1 MEERIVKE
9 KGYLH
14 IIVGQMFSG
23 KSEETHKVVRRKR
36 IAKKRVL
43 VFKSIIDCR
52 DNNVGENICVTHAGN
67 IFKDVTAVS
76 SAIEILK
83 HIDLSDPPDDV
94 IIEEGQFLGE
104 KFIKIVLYLIDIG
117 INVCVNSLLSDFK
130 TNRFGYIH
138 ELIRYMDGIS
148 FLQAVC
154 VVCGKDAIYSQAK
167 KTEIIESSSQVH
179 VGNEQEFEARCK
191 DCFEYPPDYIN
202 QINEIS
208 KIHKE
213 INGNG
218 KAKHPRENI
227 LINN

>member
-1 MEERIVKE
+1 MKE

-67 IFKDVTAVS
+67 IFKDVIAVS
-76 SAIEILK
+76 SAIGILK
-83 HIDLSDPPDDV
+83 HIDLSNPPDDV
-94 IIEEGQFLGE
+94 TIEEGQFLRE
-104 KFIKIVLYLIDIG
+104 EFIDVVLYLIDVG
-117 INVCVNSLLSDFK
+117 INVCVNSLLSDFNA
-130 TNRFGYIH
+130 NRFGYIH
-138 ELIRYMDGIS
+138 ELMRHADEIS
-148 FLQAVC
+148 YLKAVC
-154 VVCGKDAIYSQAK
+154 VVCGKEAIYSQAK
-167 KTEIIESSSQVH
+167 KSEIIESSSQIH
-179 VGNEQEFEARCK
+179 VGSELEFEARCRN
-191 DCFEYPPDYIN
+191 CFEYPPDYTNRIN
-202 QINEIS
+202 RIS